1 MEACDMKTQELW
13 TFDTEVFAHDWLFVA
28 KRQSDGV
35 TMIAWNNCDAVQEFV
50 EVERPVLCGYNAA
63 HYDSYI
69 LKGILLGWEPEDIK
83 TINDTIINQDDRT
96 LVWALFQGWPWVNL
110 PPIIDLWPDIV
121 PRKGLKEIEGNVG
134 MDIRESSV
142 PFDITRTLTED
153 ERDEVLLYCLHD
165 VRATEKLYDLRFDYV
180 KAKSDLCE
188 LRGIDPLTMLRHTNA
203 RIVSEVLGAQRLS
216 HIPYEDYEIP
226 SNIDT
231 SGIPAEVIAYVE
243 GINTENC
250 MDKGENK
257 LEFMFYGC
265 PTVFALGGIHAA
277 IPKYQETSTDDRVIL
292 IQDIGSFYPSLII
305 NNGYMSRAVSD
316 PSIYKQFYDLRMKA
330 KAEGDKATADA
341 AKLVLNTTYGTFKDQ
356 YNALFDP
363 MQGTRVCLSGQLY
376 ILDLIHQICSA
387 YPSVQLIQLNTDGW
401 VLSCDR
407 DDRFGVEMVVENWQ
421 KRTGFTVDTDEIQKI
436 VQANVNNYIIR
447 MVDGRVKTKGG
458 VVARYGGGD
467 FKSNSNTII
476 DKAVVDY
483 LLDGVPIE
491 QTVASCDD
499 LTRFQIIAKAG
510 STFQKVVAVVDGAE
524 VEIQRTNR
532 VYATTDQTRGGIFKV
547 KMEDGVEV
555 SRQKVPLTPPH
566 CLIDNENIDQNGL
579 TNLDRAWYIDLAKKK
594 AHEFV
599 TRDKKERSQMADT
612 KEPVNEI
619 EPAANKPAPRAR
631 KKATPAE
638 PTPEPTVP
646 TFKQKLLMLQKSMA
660 QIASKVEFDKVQT
673 FGSNS
678 SDYADTQQ
686 YKVKLGALCN
696 ELGLLFNVDFY
707 QEWLGI
713 ISGPDAKTPMFGVS
727 ISGNVTISDV
737 DSDEREFTNIVGF
750 GANVSPGFC
759 TGVAETNAIR
769 GYILNK
775 YNLDNRGRD
784 GDDQAMNN
792 LVSNTTGY
800 VSQAD
805 KVQMT
810 ANIAKGKAADA
821 EFATDLFAKALYGK
835 IMEARKVEGHEAF
848 GKNTL
853 AHFEDDGTPKLGEN
867 GKSTL
872 AKKDAVKVMNRAEE
886 IING

>member
-1 MEACDMKTQELW
+1 MELW
-13 TFDTEVFAHDWLFVA
+13 FSDSEVFAYDTLWVF
-28 KRQSDGV
+28 KRQSDGR
-35 TMIAWNNCDAVQEFV
+35 TEIFWNDPEGVSEFV
-50 EVERPVLCGYNAA
+50 ATERPVLCGYNFRD
-63 HYDSYI
+63 YDSYI
-69 LKGILLGWEPEDIK
+69 LKATLLGWAPEDIHIVST
-83 TINDTIINQDDRT
+83 TIVENDERSA
-96 LVWALFQGWPWVNL
+96 VWSLFNGQPWVEL

-121 PRKGLKEIEGNVG
+121 PRKGLKEIEGNIG

-142 PFDITRTLTED
+142 PFDITRALTED

-226 SNIDT
+226 SNIDI
-231 SGIPAEVIAYVE
+231 SGIPDEVIAYVN

-499 LTRFQIIAKAG
+499 LSRFQIIAKAG
-510 STFQKVVAVVDGAE
+510 STFQKVVAVVDGVE
-524 VEIQRTNR
+524 VEIQRINR

-547 KMEDGVEV
+547 KMADGVEV

-566 CLIDNENIDQNGL
+566 CLIDNENTYKNGL

-619 EPAANKPAPRAR
+619 EPATNKPATDKPAPRAR
-631 KKATPAE
+631 KKAAPAE

-696 ELGLLFNVDFY
+696 ELGLLFNVDFH

-713 ISGPDAKTPMFGVS
+713 ISGPDATTPMFGVS
-727 ISGNVTISDV
+727 VSGTVTISDV
-737 DSDEREFTNIVGF
+737 DSDEQEFTNIVGF

-800 VSQAD
+800 VSQAE
-805 KVQMT
+805 KAQMT

-872 AKKDAVKVMNRAEE
+872 LKKDAVKVMNRAEE